1 MGTASACKS
10 CHGGG
15 ERCRCLVRGRHR
27 TKKKRPGK
35 KPFSFSVRSAGETW
49 ADAAGNDS
57 DGRKTA
63 KLGWSLGG
71 DAAAAAHPRFHW
83 NSLSKHVAQL
93 ADWREAPDR
102 FNTPNYHTRNRP
114 NCTQLFV
121 GLSPCETKATI
132 NLSAWLRPAW
142 LALALALA
150 LQALGVPSR
159 SVDCTHTV
167 GATCP

>member
-1 MGTASACKS
+1 MHLGTASACKS

-35 KPFSFSVRSAGETW
+35 KPFSFRPKCRRDLGRRES
-49 ADAAGNDS
+49 GNDS

-102 FNTPNYHTRNRP
+102 NTPNSHAQQTKLYPIIRGCALRVRNESD
-114 NCTQLFV
+114 F
-121 GLSPCETKATI
+121 

-142 LALALALA
+142 LALALA